1 MCIRDSRYAVAY
13 EKLEQ
18 FNAKFPED
26 MKKSILQYAIQ
37 GQLVEQRPEE
47 GTGEELYQQIQAEK
61 QRLIAE
67 KKIKKEKPLAEI
79 SEDEIPFD
87 IPESWKWVR
96 IPEIGTS
103 SLGKTLNKSIDAGK
117 EVNYLCS
124 INVYW
129 EGINLDQVKTA
140 KFSAVDIE
148 KYLLQ
153 RGDLLVCE
161 GGDVGRSAV
170 WDSDTEMYY
179 QKDVYKRQKYS
190 NRGDFETAYTEFDS
204 DNQSIQK
211 IRIWYPK
218 ELENTNK
225 KYPMILVVNASS
237 TRAVN
242 YKPFFDR
249 LASWGFIVVGND
261 DPQTGTGETASKT
274 LDFVLSL
281 GTESVLSDKINQE
294 NIAIIGYSQGGAGAL
309 AAVTK
314 YENGKTYKTIFT
326 GSAAYPLLATN
337 MGWDYDI
344 SKIRIP
350 YFMVAGTGKSDDAGV
365 EDVTKE
371 FAGVSPLKDMIEIY
385 EKIPEDVAKIR
396 ARASGAEHED
406 MLERSD
412 GYMTAWMLYQLYGD
426 EEAKKAFV
434 GEQAEILTNTN
445 WQDIEKNQ

>member
-1 MCIRDSRYAVAY
+1 M
-13 EKLEQ
+13 
-18 FNAKFPED
+18 
-26 MKKSILQYAIQ
+26 
-37 GQLVEQRPEE
+37 
-47 GTGEELYQQIQAEK
+47 
-61 QRLIAE
+61 
-67 KKIKKEKPLAEI
+67 
-79 SEDEIPFD
+79 
-87 IPESWKWVR
+87 
-96 IPEIGTS
+96 
-103 SLGKTLNKSIDAGK
+103 
-117 EVNYLCS
+117 
-124 INVYW
+124 
-129 EGINLDQVKTA
+129 
-140 KFSAVDIE
+140 
-148 KYLLQ
+148 
-153 RGDLLVCE
+153 
-161 GGDVGRSAV
+161 
-170 WDSDTEMYY
+170 
-179 QKDVYKRQKYS
+179 
-190 NRGDFETAYTEFDS
+190 
-204 DNQSIQK
+204 
-211 IRIWYPK
+211 
-218 ELENTNK
+218 
-225 KYPMILVVNASS
+225 
-237 TRAVN
+237 
-242 YKPFFDR
+242 
-249 LASWGFIVVGND
+249 
-261 DPQTGTGETASKT
+261 
-274 LDFVLSL
+274 
-281 GTESVLSDKINQE
+281 
-294 NIAIIGYSQGGAGAL
+294 

>member
-1 MCIRDSRYAVAY
+1 
-13 EKLEQ
+13 
-18 FNAKFPED
+18 
-26 MKKSILQYAIQ
+26 MKKLLKIFGIALLIIMIVIVIIISVLFIKGKMDEGKAYLTDEYYKDFKSDSM
-37 GQLVEQRPEE
+37 VE
-47 GTGEELYQQIQAEK
+47 
-61 QRLIAE
+61 
-67 KKIKKEKPLAEI
+67 
-79 SEDEIPFD
+79 
-87 IPESWKWVR
+87 
-96 IPEIGTS
+96 
-103 SLGKTLNKSIDAGK
+103 
-117 EVNYLCS
+117 
-124 INVYW
+124 
-129 EGINLDQVKTA
+129 
-140 KFSAVDIE
+140 
-148 KYLLQ
+148 
-153 RGDLLVCE
+153 
-161 GGDVGRSAV
+161 
-170 WDSDTEMYY
+170 M
-179 QKDVYKRQKYS
+179 KYS

-225 KYPMILVVNASS
+225 KYPMVLVVNASS